1 MKTIELNEQEIQ
13 LIAFFLADT
22 ANQLP
27 NSSKKIYSETTRVV
41 AINNDVVC
49 VLYLVELLKVVYCHP

>member
-13 LIAFFLADT
+13 LIAFFLADI

-41 AINNDVVC
+41 ARNIMDKLINEN
-49 VLYLVELLKVVYCHP
+49 